1 MNKSITPEKW
11 NALEEAFGNTNA
23 EEILD
28 GVQFQEY
35 ETVVRALK
43 HLYDDT
49 TDTKQKNDIA
59 SIARRY
65 ENKCLGMLYVTNRL
79 YGDKNS
85 EFTWKYL
92 SETN

>member
-1 MNKSITPEKW
+1 MSKAITPEKW
-11 NALEEAFGNTNA
+11 NALKDIFGNTSA

-28 GVQFQEY
+28 GAQLQEY
-35 ETVVRALK
+35 ETVVLALK

-49 TDTKQKNDIA
+49 TDPKQKNGIA

-79 YGDKNS
+79 YGDKDTV
-85 EFTWKYL
+85 FT
-92 SETN
+92 